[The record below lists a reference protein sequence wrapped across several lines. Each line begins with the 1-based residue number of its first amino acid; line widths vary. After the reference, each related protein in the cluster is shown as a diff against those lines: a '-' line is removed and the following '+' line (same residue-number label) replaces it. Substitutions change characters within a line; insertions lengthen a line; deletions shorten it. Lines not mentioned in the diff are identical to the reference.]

1 MKAMIFAAGMG
12 TRLKPY
18 TDNLPKALVE
28 INGKPMLF
36 HAVNKL
42 LKYGFDDI
50 IVNVHHFSEK
60 IISYIN
66 NFEFAKY
73 IIISDESAD
82 LLDTGGGLV
91 KASNLLEGK
100 ESFLIYNV
108 DVLSNINLTELYQYH
123 INNNSIATLA
133 VKNRNSS
140 RKLLFD
146 ENLILCGRKD
156 EKNNTTQVYRN
167 SQQIN
172 EYAFSGIHIINPDI
186 FNKTELKGSFPIMK
200 VYLDLCRKENIS
212 AYIHN
217 NDFWM
222 DLGTA
227 TNVEIANKLD
237 IKSYY

>member
-18 TDNLPKALVE
+18 TDNIPKALVE

-66 NFEFAKY
+66 NSEFAKY
-73 IIISDESAD
+73 ITISDESEE
-82 LLDTGGGLV
+82 LLDTGGGLIKV
-91 KASNLLEGK
+91 SNLLKGND
-100 ESFLIYNV
+100 SFLVYNV
-108 DVLSNINLTELYQYH
+108 DIISNINLTKLYQYH
-123 INNNSIATLA
+123 INNKSIATLA
-133 VKNRNSS
+133 VKDRNSS

-156 EKNNTTQVYRN
+156 EKNNSKQVYKN
-167 SQQIN
+167 PQQIN
-172 EYAFSGIHIINPDI
+172 EYAFSGIHIINAEI
-186 FNKTELKGSFPIMK
+186 FSKIKLHGAFPIMK
-200 VYLDLCRKENIS
+200 VYMKLCQSENIS

-217 NDFWM
+217 DDFWM

-227 TNVEIANKLD
+227 NNVETANKMN
-237 IKSYY
+237 IQSYY

>member
-36 HAVNKL
+36 HAINKL

-60 IISYIN
+60 IITYIN
-66 NFEFAKY
+66 NSEFAKY
-73 IIISDESAD
+73 ITISDESEE
-82 LLDTGGGLV
+82 LLDTGGGLL
-91 KASNLLEGK
+91 KASNLLKGND
-100 ESFLIYNV
+100 SFLVYNV
-108 DVLSNINLTELYQYH
+108 DVISNINLTKLYQYH
-123 INNNSIATLA
+123 IKSNSLATLA
-133 VKNRNSS
+133 VKDRNSS

-156 EKNNTTQVYRN
+156 EKNNNKQVYKN
-167 SQQIN
+167 PQQIN
-172 EYAFSGIHIINPDI
+172 EYAFSGIHIINTEI
-186 FNKTELKGSFPIMK
+186 FSKIKLHGTFPIMK
-200 VYLDLCRKENIS
+200 VYMELCQSENIS
-212 AYIHN
+212 AYVHN
-217 NDFWM
+217 DDFWM

-227 TNVEIANKLD
+227 NNVETANKMN
-237 IKSYY
+237 IQSYY